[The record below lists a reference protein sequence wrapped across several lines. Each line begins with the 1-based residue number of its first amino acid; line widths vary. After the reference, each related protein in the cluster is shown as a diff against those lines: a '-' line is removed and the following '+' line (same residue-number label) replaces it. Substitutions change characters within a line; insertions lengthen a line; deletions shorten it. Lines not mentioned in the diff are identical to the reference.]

1 MIQDYR
7 LKRATHEALLA
18 DHLSQSSRLW
28 LMTRRAAFT
37 SVIAL
42 LFLRFSLPLCAQDI
56 LGQALTT
63 FPARTFRVEYSNSA
77 KLRSLPNYTSL
88 RQRYLSPR
96 LQKLEESLAQLGIK
110 ESDVD
115 ELMLGWQETSS
126 ATATVA
132 NPRQSGK
139 EVSSMDLYGLAA
151 GRFDDRA
158 LGAAAAN
165 QGLTPNSMAGQ
176 NTYCLAAESRS
187 TCIVL
192 LESSLGAFA
201 TSDSLNSM
209 LKARQGKMAGV
220 NSDARF
226 AAVLQEAKTEAPIW
240 GVAVGPAISDWFRTY
255 MPGQDRLQLNWSQTF
270 KSVEDLTY
278 SIDPGE
284 KIHLDVNLD
293 CTTAAD
299 ATSLRQMLDGLK
311 AFQQMAWQTQHPNQ
325 PNPLAELDVDSSE
338 RRVTLKVTT
347 SYSGP
352 LQ

>member
-1 MIQDYR
+1 
-7 LKRATHEALLA
+7 
-18 DHLSQSSRLW
+18 
-28 LMTRRAAFT
+28 
-37 SVIAL
+37 
-42 LFLRFSLPLCAQDI
+42 
-56 LGQALTT
+56 
-63 FPARTFRVEYSNSA
+63 
-77 KLRSLPNYTSL
+77 
-88 RQRYLSPR
+88 
-96 LQKLEESLAQLGIK
+96 
-110 ESDVD
+110 
-115 ELMLGWQETSS
+115 MLGWPKTGS

-132 NPRQSGK
+132 KPGQSGK
-139 EVSSMDLYGLAA
+139 EVSSMDLYGLAS

-165 QGLTPNSMAGQ
+165 QGLTPNSVAGQ
-176 NTYCLAAESRS
+176 NTYCLAAESGS

-192 LESSLGAFA
+192 LENSLGAFA

-209 LKARQGKMAGV
+209 LKSRQGKMAGL

-226 AAVLQEAKTEAPIW
+226 AAVLQQAKTEAPIW

-278 SIDPGE
+278 SIDPRE
-284 KIHLDVNLD
+284 KIHLDVNLN
-293 CTTAAD
+293 CTTAGD

-311 AFQQMAWQTQHPNQ
+311 AFQQMAWQAQHPNQ
-325 PNPLAELDVDSSE
+325 PNPLGDLDVDSSE

-347 SYSGP
+347 WSSGP